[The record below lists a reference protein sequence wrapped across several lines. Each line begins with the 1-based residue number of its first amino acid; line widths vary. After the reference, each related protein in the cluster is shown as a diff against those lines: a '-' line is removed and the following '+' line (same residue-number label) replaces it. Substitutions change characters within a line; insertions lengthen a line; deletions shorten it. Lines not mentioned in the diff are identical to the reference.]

1 MIDSKF
7 PGADTVLDERSL
19 YLRRLIVR
27 MLEAGGRGH
36 VGSAFSA
43 VEMIRVL
50 YDDVMNYDA
59 ADPKWSGRDRFILSK
74 GQGCMALYAVLAD
87 KKFFPDVE
95 LEKFCMADGLLGG
108 HPEIT
113 IPGVEASTGSLGH
126 GMSIGIGFALN
137 AKFEKATH
145 RTFVVIG
152 DGESNEGSIWEAAL
166 CASKHHLSNLTV
178 LVDYNKYQS
187 YGTTFEVQDLEPIS
201 AKWSSF
207 GFGVTEVDGHNV
219 NELRSALSTLPIEDG
234 KPNAIIC
241 HTIKGKGV
249 DFVENN
255 MDWHHK
261 NRVSEEEI
269 QALMSQLE
277 VS

>member
-1 MIDSKF
+1 
-7 PGADTVLDERSL
+7 
-19 YLRRLIVR
+19 